1 MNTILYDQNIIA
13 QDSLYK
19 IKKEKSQI
27 LYDQNIIVQ
36 DSLYKIKKEKS
47 QDPPPKKKK
56 TRNYSKINKGD
67 HFRFGLFFFY
77 LARFFFQFGFSSVF
91 LILDL

>member
-27 LYDQNIIVQ
+27 LYDQNIIAQ

-47 QDPPPKKKK
+47 QDPPTQKKK
-56 TRNYSKINKGD
+56 N
-67 HFRFGLFFFY
+67 
-77 LARFFFQFGFSSVF
+77 
-91 LILDL
+91 

>member
-1 MNTILYDQNIIA
+1 MNMILYDQNIIA

-47 QDPPPKKKK
+47 QDPPTLKKK
-56 TRNYSKINKGD
+56 
-67 HFRFGLFFFY
+67 
-77 LARFFFQFGFSSVF
+77 
-91 LILDL
+91 